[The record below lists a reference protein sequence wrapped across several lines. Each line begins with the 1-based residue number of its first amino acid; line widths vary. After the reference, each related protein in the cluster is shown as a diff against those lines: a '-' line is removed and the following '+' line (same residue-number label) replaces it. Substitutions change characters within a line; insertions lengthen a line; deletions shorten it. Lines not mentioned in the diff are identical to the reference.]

1 VPSYSYGPPPPSYNK
16 VIPAYTPYTRTN
28 YTNMYGN
35 GGGSSGSGSGG
46 GGYPASR
53 GRYKPAQQPS
63 TPFYPSTY
71 FSSLLPSQHTPSD
84 NWWNRCVY
92 IFQRRARLQLLH
104 FIIKRLVFFLCV
116 CRYSRSVENKQR
128 SKRQAPAPNG
138 ATQLCPTTSAYIM
151 PRAALNNKGNWMY
164 VVNLNEVDDKYTQ
177 LVRSESCA

>member
-1 VPSYSYGPPPPSYNK
+1 MVHRRPRTTKSSLRTPLTRGPTTPTCTATVAAAAEVAATPPAEGATSPPSS
-16 VIPAYTPYTRTN
+16 PLPL
-28 YTNMYGN
+28 
-35 GGGSSGSGSGG
+35 
-46 GGYPASR
+46 
-53 GRYKPAQQPS
+53 S
-63 TPFYPSTY
+63 TP
-71 FSSLLPSQHTPSD
+71 LLTSAHCCPANTHLLTTGGTG
-84 NWWNRCVY
+84 VFIF
-92 IFQRRARLQLLH
+92 IFQHRAQWQLLH
-104 FIIKRLVFFLCV
+104 FIIKRLVFFCFM

>member
-1 VPSYSYGPPPPSYNK
+1 
-16 VIPAYTPYTRTN
+16 
-28 YTNMYGN
+28 MYGN
-35 GGGSSGSGSGG
+35 GGGGGGGG

-53 GRYKPAQQPS
+53 GRYKPQQSS
-63 TPFYPSTY
+63 TPFHPSTY
-71 FSSLLPSQHTPSD
+71 FSSLLPTQYTPSD
-84 NWWNRCVY
+84 NWWNRCV
-92 IFQRRARLQLLH
+92 FFLSAAQSLH
-104 FIIKRLVFFLCV
+104 FKFFDRCFL